1 MKTSRPIVALISL
14 IAAISLCSAPVFA
27 DGKKDRAKRETRV
40 AVFVPGVVSGSPVY
54 EMLASGVTKAAADA
68 NASGIKV
75 SVQIVEAGTRQAD
88 WGTKMTALAASGD
101 YDLIVSSNPA
111 IPEII
116 APVSAQFPKQEF
128 LVFDAYASGNPRVTT
143 FRYNQREQA
152 YLSGYM
158 AALVSSSKMKYANAQ
173 KKIGLIAGQ
182 EYPAMNG
189 IILPAYLEGAK
200 AVDPAFEVD
209 FRVVG
214 NWYDASK
221 GAELARAMKAA
232 GCDVI
237 LPISGGANQRG
248 VEAAKEH
255 GFYAAWFD
263 DNGYAKAPGYVVS
276 SSVMAQERLA
286 REKTLEWIKG
296 TLATGVPTTLGIK
309 EGYVNF
315 VSDDPL
321 YLETVPKALRDKQAA
336 LVSKLASGELA
347 LPVK

>member
-1 MKTSRPIVALISL
+1 MRTSRSLIALLSL
-14 IAAISLCSAPVFA
+14 IAAATLCSAPLFA
-27 DGKKDRAKRETRV
+27 DGKKDRTSKQIRI

-54 EMLASGVTKAAADA
+54 EMLANGVSKAAADA
-68 NASGIKV
+68 NASGNKV

-88 WGTKMTALAASGD
+88 WGTKLTALVASGD

-158 AALVSSSKMKYANAQ
+158 AALVSSSKMKYANAA
-173 KKIGLIAGQ
+173 KRIGLVAGQ

-221 GAELARAMKAA
+221 GAELARAMKVA

-237 LPISGGANQRG
+237 LPIAGGANQG
-248 VEAAKEH
+248 VIAAAKDS
-255 GFYAAWFD
+255 GFYVAWFD

-276 SSVMAQERLA
+276 SSIMAQERLA
-286 REKTLEWIKG
+286 REKTLAWIDG
-296 TLATGVPTTLGIK
+296 SLVAGVPSTLGIK
-309 EGYVNF
+309 EGYVSF

-321 YLETVPKALRDKQAA
+321 YAETVPKALRDREAA
-336 LVSKLASGELA
+336 IVAKLASGELA